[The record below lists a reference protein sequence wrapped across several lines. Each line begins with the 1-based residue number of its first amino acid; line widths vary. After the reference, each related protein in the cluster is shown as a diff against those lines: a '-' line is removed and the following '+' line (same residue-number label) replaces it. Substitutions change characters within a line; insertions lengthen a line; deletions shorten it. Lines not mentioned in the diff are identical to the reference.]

1 MKPFWKRALVVTV
14 VVLAAA
20 AVTTVLWRIV
30 KPSELVLS
38 DDLTGRVFARFP
50 AEEGDSFSITFRHSV
65 NKSDVTE
72 IYEIRD
78 GAIWLTG
85 CVYYNFGA
93 GVAEDLDPSWT
104 LTTGTEG
111 EMILSGIDKEM
122 TDLTYIVGTIYDH
135 IMVIDGQTIVLNEL
149 CGKNAHVH
157 FALG

>member
-1 MKPFWKRALVVTV
+1 MVTV
-14 VVLAAA
+14 VVLQPPR
-20 AVTTVLWRIV
+20 LLPYYGGLV

-93 GVAEDLDPSWT
+93 GVRRTWTPPGPSPPARR
-104 LTTGTEG
+104 GR
-111 EMILSGIDKEM
+111 
-122 TDLTYIVGTIYDH
+122 
-135 IMVIDGQTIVLNEL
+135 
-149 CGKNAHVH
+149 
-157 FALG
+157 